1 MTHFKHL
8 LTLLL
13 AVTCLQ
19 MSARAL
25 PNDDG
30 TTPTITFMSGTTTLS
45 DNQTVPNGTLIQ
57 LQAKNFPED
66 AAFSYLIGTQ
76 PATAKNFEQTK
87 SDKDQNG
94 FYLNGILG
102 NAPLVYQHGI
112 PVFASYTDSQ
122 PIVLSVQVSKPTNG
136 TDKNGKV
143 TTTYSPYDD
152 YSTIYTFTLNIDG
165 TKETVAP
172 PTIAPETN
180 ATDAS
185 KSDPNTNTILT
196 LSESSVTTGDAGNT
210 VFAKYS
216 NKNTYTPLQLM
227 AEPNLQLGEHGA
239 GTIGIFS
246 TKTAPARRTT
256 ALQVQHGV
264 NYEGKTYDV
273 ASDVTVVY
281 YWYTTDR
288 NKAVLKAVPEKIETT
303 AENIDNGSKTQQIN
317 VKFYNAEDKDLTN
330 PLDIST
336 LIDYQSKKSVK
347 YTYICNNPE
356 IASVDENGL
365 VTFTGKAGRAYITI
379 STNKVNKF
387 NTDEE
392 GKITD
397 DETNIGYDAAVTTVP
412 ITVTDTRQL
421 MPPIIDPDGKKY
433 FKDLKVTVTANTNTT
448 SDINGDVYY
457 VVVDKGTKAP
467 TAEEIVKGNNK
478 VAIGNT
484 GEITL
489 SKQDATVYAV
499 SYNHDL
505 DKYSAISTETF
516 EYVDIQDPVLTPG
529 NKGGIYWFMGDG
541 DKNQL
546 NVVASTATPNAS
558 VYYTINQEGDITDI
572 NNATLYLGGKKITVN
587 SGDVVRA
594 VTYLDGVYSNTV
606 TYKYNKQDGG
616 SWRSYSSTSNRVF
629 RDGIQ
634 AYIITGYDK
643 DKNAFIAKSIDVGAN
658 GQSYLPPK
666 TGVLLYSATLTQAQ
680 LLNDGIDGKGISVHG
695 SGGRTQKPDLTD
707 NMLIAADEDYQE
719 HISTYDDKGN
729 INMAFNRW
737 KDCAKYDDTDD
748 YYGFFSFYEDNT
760 RQNKNNWR
768 HTAYLQ
774 LPKGSKENIY
784 FRNKEKEGETI
795 SAKITIVDDEP
806 TAIQTVQQDAD
817 KADNAYYTLSGV
829 QVAQPTAPGIYIH
842 NGHKIIIKK

>member
-25 PNDDG
+25 PNDEGDA
-30 TTPTITFMSGTTTLS
+30 PSITFMSGTTTLS
-45 DNQTVPNGTLIQ
+45 NDQTVPNGTLIQ
-57 LQAKNFPED
+57 LQASNFPED
-66 AAFSYLIGTQ
+66 AAFSYLIGTTK
-76 PATAKNFEQTK
+76 ATDDDFNKKSSKKDKKN
-87 SDKDQNG
+87 NG
-94 FYLNGILG
+94 FIGFS
-102 NAPLVYQHGI
+102 PLIYQHGI
-112 PVFASYTDSQ
+112 PVFASYTTDSK
-122 PIVLSVQVSKPTNG
+122 PIVLSVKVSKPG
-136 TDKNGKV
+136 
-143 TTTYSPYDD
+143 TTYSSYDG
-152 YSTIYTFTLNIDG
+152 YSYIYTLTLNIDG
-165 TKETVAP
+165 TTTAVAP
-172 PTIAPETN
+172 PKIYPTTKDKDDSGN
-180 ATDAS
+180 
-185 KSDPNTNTILT
+185 DPNTNTILT
-196 LSESSVTTGDAGNT
+196 LSESSVTTGDPKNT

-246 TKTAPARRTT
+246 TQTAPARRTT
-256 ALQVQHGV
+256 ALQVQHDV

-288 NKAVLKAVPEKIETT
+288 KKAVLKAEPENIETT
-303 AENIDNGSKTQQIN
+303 GEEIDKGNNTQQIT
-317 VKFYNAEDKDLTN
+317 VSFYDANDQTHAL
-330 PLDIST
+330 PISK
-336 LIDYQSKKSVK
+336 LIDYQSKKPVS
-347 YTYICNNPE
+347 YTYSCNNPE
-356 IASVDENGL
+356 IASVDDNGK
-365 VTFTGKAGRAYITI
+365 VTFTGNAGRAYITI
-379 STNKVNKF
+379 ITNKVNIFDK
-387 NTDEE
+387 NNDTDN
-392 GKITD
+392 K
-397 DETNIGYDAAVTTVP
+397 GYDAAVTTVP
-412 ITVTDTRQL
+412 ITVTDTRQM
-421 MPPIIDPDGKKY
+421 MPPIIKPDGKKY
-433 FKDLKVTVTANTNTT
+433 FKDLTVTVTANTSTT
-448 SDINGDVYY
+448 SDINGDAYY
-457 VVVDKGTKAP
+457 VVVAKGTKAP
-467 TAEEIVKGNNK
+467 SAEEIVKGNNE

-499 SYNHDL
+499 SYNSKL
-505 DKYSAISTETF
+505 NKYSAISTETF
-516 EYVDIQDPVLTPG
+516 EYVDLQDPVLTPG
-529 NKGGIYWFMGDG
+529 NKGGIYWYMGDG

-546 NVVASTATPNAS
+546 NVVASTATPYAS
-558 VYYTINQEGDITDI
+558 VYYTINQPGDINDI
-572 NNATLYLGGKKITVN
+572 SLSGVQLYSVNDKITVN

-606 TYKYNKQDGG
+606 TYTYKMQDGG

-666 TGVLLYSATLTQAQ
+666 TGVLLYSETLTQAQ

-695 SGGRTQKPDLTD
+695 AAGRTKTPDLTS
-707 NMLIAADEDYQE
+707 NKLIAADADYQP

-737 KDCAKYDDTDD
+737 KDCAKYDGNGD

-760 RQNKNNWR
+760 RKNKNNWR

>member
-30 TTPTITFMSGTTTLS
+30 DQPSITFMSGTTTLS
-45 DNQTVPNGTLIQ
+45 DNQKVPNGTLIQ

-76 PATAKNFEQTK
+76 AATVDDFSDATTATDDGFINNGK
-87 SDKDQNG
+87 S
-94 FYLNGILG
+94 
-102 NAPLVYQHGI
+102 LVYQHGI

-122 PIVLSVQVSKPTNG
+122 PIWLSVQVSKPKTQK
-136 TDKNGKV
+136 DKNGKDK
-143 TTTYSPYDD
+143 TTYSPYDG
-152 YSTIYTFTLNIDG
+152 YSDIYTLTLNIDG
-165 TKETVAP
+165 TTTTVAP
-172 PTIAPETN
+172 PTIAPKTN
-180 ATDAS
+180 TEDGQD
-185 KSDPNTNTILT
+185 KDPNTNTILT
-196 LSESSVTTGDAGNT
+196 LSESSVTTGDPGNT

-216 NKNTYTPLQLM
+216 SSKTYTALQLM

-246 TKTAPARRTT
+246 TVKDPARRTT

-264 NYEGKTYDV
+264 NYKGKTYDV

-288 NKAVLKAVPEKIETT
+288 NKAVIKADPEKIETT
-303 AENIDNGSKTQQIN
+303 AQDIENGNKTSQIN
-317 VKFYNAEDKDLTN
+317 VSFYDATDTN
-330 PLDIST
+330 TPFTISN
-336 LIDYQSKKSVK
+336 LIDYQSKKPVS
-347 YTYICNNPE
+347 YRYICNNPE

-379 STNKVNKF
+379 STDKVNIFDNNNDTENK
-387 NTDEE
+387 
-392 GKITD
+392 
-397 DETNIGYDAAVTTVP
+397 GYNAAVTTVSL
-412 ITVTDTRQL
+412 TVTDTRQL

-433 FKDLKVTVTANTNTT
+433 FKDLKVTVTANT
-448 SDINGDVYY
+448 SDMKQKGDAYY
-457 VVVDKGTKAP
+457 VVVDKDKDTGTPEPEYIKEHG
-467 TAEEIVKGNNK
+467 TK
-478 VAIGNT
+478 VAIDNV
-484 GEITL
+484 GEIPL
-489 SKQDATVYAV
+489 SKRNATVYAV
-499 SYNHDL
+499 SYNPDL
-505 DKYSAISTETF
+505 TNNPYSAISTETF

-529 NKGGIYWFMGDG
+529 NKGGIYWYMGDG
-541 DKNQL
+541 KENKL

-558 VYYTINQEGDITDI
+558 VYYTIEKEGDINKPGDITDI
-572 NNATLYLGGKKITVN
+572 NNAILYLGGKSITVN

-634 AYIITGYDK
+634 AYIITGYNK
-643 DKNAFIAKSIDVGAN
+643 DKNAFIAKSIEVGAT
-658 GQSYLPPK
+658 GDCYLPAK

-695 SGGRTQKPDLTD
+695 AAGRTKTPDLTS
-707 NMLIAADEDYQE
+707 NKLIAADADYQP

-737 KDCAKYDDTDD
+737 KDCAKYDGNGD

-760 RQNKNNWR
+760 RKNKNNWR

>member
-13 AVTCLQ
+13 AVTCLHV
-19 MSARAL
+19 SAKAAPAEEVSNDL
-25 PNDDG
+25 PA
-30 TTPTITFMSGTTTLS
+30 ITFMSGTTTLS
-45 DNQTVPNGTLIQ
+45 DNLTVPNGTLIQ
-57 LQAKNFPED
+57 LQANNFPED
-66 AAFSYLIGTQ
+66 AAFSYLIGKKA
-76 PATAKNFEQTK
+76 ATADDFKKK
-87 SDKDQNG
+87 SKDKKS
-94 FYLNGILG
+94 NGILG
-102 NAPLVYQHGI
+102 NTPLVYQHGI
-112 PVFASYTDSQ
+112 PVFASYTSSQ

-143 TTTYSPYDD
+143 TTTYSPYDG
-152 YSTIYTFTLNIDG
+152 YSTIYTLTLNIDG
-165 TKETVAP
+165 NSPTVKL
-172 PTIAPETN
+172 PTIAPKTN

-185 KSDPNTNTILT
+185 GSDPNTNTILT
-196 LSESSVTTGDAGNT
+196 LSESSVTTGATGNT

-216 NKNTYTPLQLM
+216 TSKPYTALQLM

-246 TKTAPARRTT
+246 TVTVPARRTT

-288 NKAVLKAVPEKIETT
+288 KKAVIKADPEKIETT
-303 AENIDNGSKTQQIN
+303 AEEIKGKTQQIN
-317 VKFYNAEDKDLTN
+317 VSFYDANDQTKA
-330 PLDIST
+330 LDIST
-336 LIDYQSKKSVK
+336 LIDYQSKKSVS
-347 YTYICNNPE
+347 YRYICNNPE
-356 IASVDENGL
+356 IATVDQNGL

-379 STNKVNKF
+379 STNKVNILKK
-387 NTDEE
+387 NTDINN
-392 GKITD
+392 K
-397 DETNIGYDAAVTTVP
+397 GYDAAVTTVP
-412 ITVTDTRQL
+412 LTVTDPRQL
-421 MPPIIDPDGKKY
+421 MPPIILPDGKKY
-433 FKDLKVTVTANTNTT
+433 FKDLTVTVTANTSTT
-448 SDINGDVYY
+448 SDINGDAYY
-457 VVVDKGTKAP
+457 VVVAKGTKAP
-467 TAEEIVKGNNK
+467 SAGDIVKENHK
-478 VAIGNT
+478 IEIDHV
-484 GEITL
+484 GEIPL

-499 SYNHDL
+499 SYNRDL

-516 EYVDIQDPVLTPG
+516 EYVDLQDPVLTPG
-529 NKGGIYWFMGDG
+529 NKGGIYWYMGDG

-546 NVVASTATPNAS
+546 NVVASTATPYAS
-558 VYYTINQEGDITDI
+558 VYYTINQPGDINDI
-572 NNATLYLGGKKITVN
+572 SLSGVQLYSVNDKITVN

-606 TYKYNKQDGG
+606 TYTYKMQDGG

-643 DKNAFIAKSIDVGAN
+643 DNNAFIAKSIDVGAT
-658 GQSYLPPK
+658 GKSYLPAK
-666 TGVLLYSATLTQAQ
+666 TGVLLYSETLTQAQ

-695 SGGRTQKPDLTD
+695 AAGRTKTPDLTS
-707 NMLIAADEDYQE
+707 NKLIAADADYQP

-737 KDCAKYDDTDD
+737 KDCAKYDGNGD

-760 RQNKNNWR
+760 RLNKNNWR

-774 LPKGSKENIY
+774 LPYGSKENIY
-784 FRNKEKEGETI
+784 FRNKEKEGET
-795 SAKITIVDDEP
+795 SGAKITIVDDEP

>member
-30 TTPTITFMSGTTTLS
+30 DTPSITFMSGTTTLS
-45 DNQTVPNGTLIQ
+45 DNLTVPNGTLIQ
-57 LQAKNFPED
+57 LQASNFPED
-66 AAFSYLIGTQ
+66 AAFRYLIGTQ
-76 PATAKNFEQTK
+76 VATADDFSKAKTAK
-87 SDKDQNG
+87 KHG
-94 FYLNGILG
+94 FTIN
-102 NAPLVYQHGI
+102 NAKPLVYQHGI
-112 PVFASYTDSQ
+112 PVFASYTSSQ
-122 PIVLSVQVSKPTNG
+122 SIKLSVQVLKAS
-136 TDKNGKV
+136 TDENKN
-143 TTTYSPYDD
+143 TTYSPYDG
-152 YSTIYTFTLNIDG
+152 YEIYTLTLNIDG
-165 TKETVAP
+165 TTATVAP

-180 ATDAS
+180 GTDDS
-185 KSDPNTNTILT
+185 GSDPNTNTILT
-196 LSESSVTTGDAGNT
+196 LSESSVTTGATGNT

-216 NKNTYTPLQLM
+216 TSKPYTALQLM

-246 TKTAPARRTT
+246 TVTVPTRRTT
-256 ALQVQHGV
+256 ALQVQHNFPYGD
-264 NYEGKTYDV
+264 NTYDV
-273 ASDVTVVY
+273 ASDVTEAY

-288 NKAVLKAVPEKIETT
+288 KKAVIKADPEKIETT
-303 AENIDNGSKTQQIN
+303 AEEIKGKTQQIN
-317 VKFYNAEDKDLTN
+317 VSFYDANDQTKA
-330 PLDIST
+330 LDIST
-336 LIDYQSKKSVK
+336 LIDYQSKKSVS
-347 YTYICNNPE
+347 YRYICNNPE
-356 IASVDENGL
+356 IASVDEKNGL

-379 STNKVNKF
+379 STDKVNILKNNKDTK
-387 NTDEE
+387 NT
-392 GKITD
+392 
-397 DETNIGYDAAVTTVP
+397 GYDAAVTTVP
-412 ITVTDTRQL
+412 ITVTDPRYM
-421 MPPIIDPDGKKY
+421 MPPIINPDGKKY
-433 FKDLKVTVTANTNTT
+433 FKDLKVTVTANT
-448 SDINGDVYY
+448 SDMKQKGDAYY
-457 VVVDKGTKAP
+457 VVVAKGADTPKP
-467 TAEEIVKGNNK
+467 EYIVEHGTE
-478 VAIGNT
+478 VAIDNVGV
-484 GEITL
+484 ETL
-489 SKQDATVYAV
+489 NKRNATVYAV
-499 SYNHDL
+499 SYNPDL
-505 DKYSAISTETF
+505 TNNPYSAISTETF

-529 NKGGIYWFMGDG
+529 NKGGIYWYMGDG
-541 DKNQL
+541 KENKL

-558 VYYTINQEGDITDI
+558 VYYTIEKEGDINKPGDITDI
-572 NNATLYLGGKKITVN
+572 NNAILYLGGKSITVN

-634 AYIITGYDK
+634 AYIITGYNK
-643 DKNAFIAKSIDVGAN
+643 DKNAFIAKSIDVGAT
-658 GQSYLPPK
+658 GKSYLPAK

-695 SGGRTQKPDLTD
+695 SGGRTKTPDLTD
-707 NMLIAADEDYQE
+707 NMLIAADKDYQE

-737 KDCAKYDDTDD
+737 KDCAKYDGNGD

-760 RQNKNNWR
+760 RKNKNNWR

-774 LPKGSKENIY
+774 LPYGSKENIY
-784 FRNKEKEGETI
+784 FRNKEKEGET
-795 SAKITIVDDEP
+795 SGAKITIVDDEP

>member
-45 DNQTVPNGTLIQ
+45 NEQTVPNGTLIQ
-57 LQAKNFPED
+57 LQASNFPED
-66 AAFSYLIGTQ
+66 AAFSYLIGTKA
-76 PATAKNFEQTK
+76 ATADDFSKAKTAKGHGFINNGK
-87 SDKDQNG
+87 S
-94 FYLNGILG
+94 
-102 NAPLVYQHGI
+102 LVYQHGI
-112 PVFASYTDSQ
+112 PVFASYTSSQ
-122 PIVLSVQVSKPTNG
+122 SIVLSVQVLKAS
-136 TDKNGKV
+136 TDKNDN
-143 TTTYSPYDD
+143 TTYSPYEG
-152 YSTIYTFTLNIDG
+152 YEIYTLTLNIDG
-165 TKETVAP
+165 TTQPVDT
-172 PTIAPETN
+172 PTIKPYTKTEY
-180 ATDAS
+180 D
-185 KSDPNTNTILT
+185 KKIDPNPNTILT
-196 LSESSVTTGDAGNT
+196 LSESSVTTGGHGNT

-246 TKTAPARRTT
+246 TQTAPARRTT
-256 ALQVQHGV
+256 ALQVQHNVSYGD
-264 NYEGKTYDV
+264 NTYDV

-288 NKAVLKAVPEKIETT
+288 KKAVLKAEPKNINIEGT
-303 AENIDNGSKTQQIN
+303 AEDIKGKTQQIT
-317 VKFYNAEDKDLTN
+317 VSFYDANDQTKAR
-330 PLDIST
+330 DIST
-336 LIDYQSKKSVK
+336 LIDYQSKNPVS

-356 IASVDENGL
+356 IATVDQNGL

-379 STNKVNKF
+379 STNKVNILKE
-387 NTDEE
+387 NTDINNE
-392 GKITD
+392 
-397 DETNIGYDAAVTTVP
+397 GYDAAVTTVP
-412 ITVTDTRQL
+412 LTVTDPRQL
-421 MPPIIDPDGKKY
+421 MPPIILPDGKKY
-433 FKDLKVTVTANTNTT
+433 FKDLTVTVTANTSTT
-448 SDINGDVYY
+448 SDINGDAYY
-457 VVVDKGTKAP
+457 VVVAKGTKAP
-467 TAEEIVKGNNK
+467 SAGDIVKENHK
-478 VAIGNT
+478 IEIDHV
-484 GEITL
+484 GEIPL

-499 SYNHDL
+499 SYNRDL

-516 EYVDIQDPVLTPG
+516 EYVDLQDPVLTPG
-529 NKGGIYWFMGDG
+529 NKGGIYWYMGDG

-546 NVVASTATPNAS
+546 NVAASTATPYAS
-558 VYYTINQEGDITDI
+558 VYYTINQPGDINDI
-572 NNATLYLGGKKITVN
+572 SLSGVQLYSVNDKITVN

-606 TYKYNKQDGG
+606 TYTYKMQDGG

-643 DKNAFIAKSIDVGAN
+643 DKNAFIAKSIDVGAT
-658 GQSYLPPK
+658 GKSYLPAK
-666 TGVLLYSATLTQAQ
+666 TGVLLYSETLTQAQ

-695 SGGRTQKPDLTD
+695 AAGRTKTPDLTS
-707 NMLIAADEDYQE
+707 NKLIAADADYQP

-737 KDCAKYDDTDD
+737 KDCAKYDGNGD

-760 RQNKNNWR
+760 RLNKNNWR

>member
-30 TTPTITFMSGTTTLS
+30 TTPSITFMSGSTTLS
-45 DNQTVPNGTLIQ
+45 DKQTVPNGTLIQ
-57 LQAKNFPED
+57 LQANNFPED

-76 PATAKNFEQTK
+76 VATVDDFSKAKTAKKHGFINEGK
-87 SDKDQNG
+87 S
-94 FYLNGILG
+94 
-102 NAPLVYQHGI
+102 LVYQHGI
-112 PVFASYTDSQ
+112 PVFASYTSSQ
-122 PIVLSVQVSKPTNG
+122 PIKLSVQVLKAS
-136 TDKNGKV
+136 TDENNN
-143 TTTYSPYDD
+143 TTYSPYEG
-152 YSTIYTFTLNIDG
+152 YSISTFTLNNDG

-172 PTIAPETN
+172 PTIAPETK

-196 LSESSVTTGDAGNT
+196 LSESSVTTGDPGNT

-216 NKNTYTPLQLM
+216 TSKPYTALQLM

-246 TKTAPARRTT
+246 TVTVPARRTT
-256 ALQVQHGV
+256 ALQVQHNVSYGD
-264 NYEGKTYDV
+264 NGNTYDV

-288 NKAVLKAVPEKIETT
+288 KKAVLKAEP
-303 AENIDNGSKTQQIN
+303 ENIEANAEDIKGKTRQIN
-317 VKFYNAEDKDLTN
+317 VKFYDAEDKDLKN
-330 PLDIST
+330 PLTISD
-336 LIDYQSKKSVK
+336 LIDYQSKKPVS
-347 YTYICNNPE
+347 YTYSCNNPE
-356 IASVDENGL
+356 IATVDQNGL
-365 VTFTGKAGRAYITI
+365 VTFTGNAGRAYITI
-379 STNKVNKF
+379 STNKVNILK
-387 NTDEE
+387 NNKDTEN
-392 GKITD
+392 K
-397 DETNIGYDAAVTTVP
+397 GYDAAVTTVP
-412 ITVTDTRQL
+412 LTVTDPRQM
-421 MPPIIDPDGKKY
+421 MPPIILPDGKKY
-433 FKDLKVTVTANTNTT
+433 FKDLKVTVTANT
-448 SDINGDVYY
+448 SDMKQKGDAYY
-457 VVVDKGTKAP
+457 VVVAKGADKPKPEYIKEHGT
-467 TAEEIVKGNNK
+467 K
-478 VAIGNT
+478 VAIGNV

-489 SKQDATVYAV
+489 SKQNATVYAV
-499 SYNHDL
+499 SYNPEL
-505 DKYSAISTETF
+505 INNPYSAISTETF
-516 EYVDIQDPVLTPG
+516 EYVDLQDPVLTPG
-529 NKGGIYWFMGDG
+529 NKGGIYWYIGEKDEKTG
-541 DKNQL
+541 KIKPL
-546 NVVASTATPNAS
+546 TVVASTATPNAS

-666 TGVLLYSATLTQAQ
+666 TGVLLYSETLTQAQ

-695 SGGRTQKPDLTD
+695 SGGRTKTPDLTS
-707 NMLIAADEDYQE
+707 NMLIAADKDYQE

-737 KDCAKYDDTDD
+737 KDCAKYDGNGD

-760 RQNKNNWR
+760 RKNKNNWR

-784 FRNKEKEGETI
+784 FRDKEKEGETI

-817 KADNAYYTLSGV
+817 KADNAYYTLTGV

>member
-1 MTHFKHL
+1 MTYFKHL

-30 TTPTITFMSGTTTLS
+30 DTPSITFMSGTTTLS
-45 DNQTVPNGTLIQ
+45 DNQKVPNGTLIQ
-57 LQAKNFPED
+57 LQANNFPED
-66 AAFSYLIGTQ
+66 AAFSYLIGTTA
-76 PATAKNFEQTK
+76 ATADDFSSTK
-87 SDKDQNG
+87 TAKKDG
-94 FYLNGILG
+94 FTIN
-102 NAPLVYQHGI
+102 NAKPLVYQHGI
-112 PVFASYTDSQ
+112 PVFASYTSSQ
-122 PIVLSVQVSKPTNG
+122 SIKLSVQVLKAS
-136 TDKNGKV
+136 TDENDN
-143 TTTYSPYDD
+143 TTYSPYEG
-152 YSTIYTFTLNIDG
+152 YSIYTFTLNIDG
-165 TKETVAP
+165 TKETVA

-196 LSESSVTTGDAGNT
+196 LSESSVTTGATGNT

-216 NKNTYTPLQLM
+216 TSKKYTALQLM
-227 AEPNLQLGEHGA
+227 AEPNLQLGDHGA

-246 TKTAPARRTT
+246 TETKPARRTT

-264 NYEGKTYDV
+264 NYEGNTYDV
-273 ASDVTVVY
+273 ASDVTEAY

-288 NKAVLKAVPEKIETT
+288 NKAVIKADPEKIETT
-303 AENIDNGSKTQQIN
+303 AEDIKGKTQQIN
-317 VKFYNAEDKDLTN
+317 VSFYDANDQTKA
-330 PLDIST
+330 LDIST
-336 LIDYQSKKSVK
+336 LIDYQSKKSVS
-347 YTYICNNPE
+347 YRYICNNPE

-379 STNKVNKF
+379 FTNKVNIFDK
-387 NTDEE
+387 NNATD
-392 GKITD
+392 
-397 DETNIGYDAAVTTVP
+397 NNGYDAAVTTVS
-412 ITVTDTRQL
+412 ITVTDPRQL
-421 MPPIIDPDGKKY
+421 MPPIILPDGKKY
-433 FKDLKVTVTANTNTT
+433 FKDLKITVTANT
-448 SDINGDVYY
+448 SDMKQKGDAYY
-457 VVVDKGTKAP
+457 VVVAKGTKAP
-467 TAEEIVKGNNK
+467 SAEEIVKGNNE

-499 SYNHDL
+499 SYNRDL

-529 NKGGIYWFMGDG
+529 NKGGIYWYMGDG

-546 NVVASTATPNAS
+546 NVVASTATPYAS
-558 VYYTINQEGDITDI
+558 VYYTINQEGDINDI
-572 NNATLYLGGKKITVN
+572 SLSGVQLYSVNDKITVK

-606 TYKYNKQDGG
+606 TYKYNKQDGD

-643 DKNAFIAKSIDVGAN
+643 DKNAFIAKSIDVGAT
-658 GQSYLPPK
+658 GKYYLPPK
-666 TGVLLYSATLTQAQ
+666 TGVLLYSETLTQAQ

-695 SGGRTQKPDLTD
+695 SGGRTQTPDLTG
-707 NMLIAADEDYQE
+707 NMLIAADEDYQD

-737 KDCAKYDDTDD
+737 KDCAKYDGNGD

-760 RQNKNNWR
+760 RKNKNNWR

-784 FRNKEKEGETI
+784 FRDKEKEGETI

-817 KADNAYYTLSGV
+817 KADNAYYTLTGV

>member
-30 TTPTITFMSGTTTLS
+30 DTPSITFMSGTTTLS
-45 DNQTVPNGTLIQ
+45 DNQKVPNGTLIQ
-57 LQAKNFPED
+57 LQANNFPED
-66 AAFSYLIGTQ
+66 AAFSYLIGTTA
-76 PATAKNFEQTK
+76 ATADDFSSTK
-87 SDKDQNG
+87 KATDDG
-94 FYLNGILG
+94 FIIN
-102 NAPLVYQHGI
+102 NAKFLVYQHGI
-112 PVFASYTDSQ
+112 PVFASYTTASQ

-143 TTTYSPYDD
+143 TTTYSPYDG

-196 LSESSVTTGDAGNT
+196 LSESSVTTGDPKNT

-216 NKNTYTPLQLM
+216 NKNTYTALQLM

-256 ALQVQHGV
+256 ALQVKHNVSYGG
-264 NYEGKTYDV
+264 NTYDV

-288 NKAVLKAVPEKIETT
+288 KKAVIKADPEKIETT
-303 AENIDNGSKTQQIN
+303 AEDIKGKTQPIN
-317 VKFYNAEDKDLTN
+317 VKFYDAEDKELTN
-330 PLDIST
+330 PLDINS
-336 LIDYQSKKSVK
+336 LKDYQSGDPVK

-365 VTFTGKAGRAYITI
+365 VTFTGNAGRAYITI
-379 STNKVNKF
+379 STNKVNMFGK
-387 NTDEE
+387 DEK
-392 GKITD
+392 GNLD
-397 DETNIGYDAAVTTVP
+397 DKNNIGYDAAVTTVP

-421 MPPIIDPDGKKY
+421 MPPIINPDGKKY
-433 FKDLKVTVTANTNTT
+433 FKDLKVKVTANTNTT
-448 SDINGDVYY
+448 SDINGDAYY

-478 VAIGNT
+478 VAIGNV
-484 GEITL
+484 GEETL
-489 SKQDATVYAV
+489 SKRNATVYAV
-499 SYNHDL
+499 SYNSKL
-505 DKYSAISTETF
+505 NKYSAISTETF
-516 EYVDIQDPVLTPG
+516 EYVDLQDPVLTPG
-529 NKGGIYWFMGDG
+529 NKGGIYWYIGKEED
-541 DKNQL
+541 NYQL

-558 VYYTINQEGDITDI
+558 VYFTINQEGDITDI
-572 NNATLYLGGKKITVN
+572 NSSQVHLYSGETKIAVN

-616 SWRSYSSTSNRVF
+616 SWSSYSSTSDRVF
-629 RDGIQ
+629 RNDIQ
-634 AYIITGYDK
+634 AYIIIGYDK
-643 DKNAFIAKSIDVGAN
+643 AKNVFKAKEIKVGAN
-658 GQSYLPPK
+658 KDDFYYLPAY

-680 LLNDGIDGKGISVHG
+680 LLNDGIDGKGISVKG
-695 SGGRTQKPDLTD
+695 TGGRAKLPDSDLTG
-707 NMLIAADEDYQE
+707 NLLIAADKGYKE
-719 HISTYDDKGN
+719 HISTYDDNGD

-737 KDCAKYDDTDD
+737 STCVTYDGGKD

-760 RQNKNNWR
+760 RKNKNNWR
-768 HTAYLQ
+768 HTAYLK
-774 LPKGSKENIY
+774 LKKGSPERIN
-784 FRNKEKEGETI
+784 FEDNVEQG
-795 SAKITIVDDEP
+795 AKITIVDDEP